1 MFYEGQTGTSEEPK
15 DTVQTQQSDDWL
27 VLGER
32 KYDKEAAATKI
43 QHADKHISTLEQE
56 LADLRKQLELKTAQE
71 EAKKAMSQAQTQT
84 STQPAVQNTT
94 ETGKDGTD
102 LLSQVEQI
110 LQQRES
116 VATKQ
121 TNLAK
126 ATEAAKAVYGD
137 AYQQKLEETGRELGM
152 SKADIVELAST
163 KPQAFSRLFGL
174 NTQAPAAKPSVTSTV
189 TVSTNGSDD
198 PFKSVAKTVLS
209 SSSAKER
216 TSAIAA
222 LLAQAKR

>member
-1 MFYEGQTGTSEEPK
+1 MFDEGQTNTPEEPK

-126 ATEAAKAVYGD
+126 ATEAAKTVYGD
-137 AYQQKLEETGRELGM
+137 AYRQKLEETGRELGM